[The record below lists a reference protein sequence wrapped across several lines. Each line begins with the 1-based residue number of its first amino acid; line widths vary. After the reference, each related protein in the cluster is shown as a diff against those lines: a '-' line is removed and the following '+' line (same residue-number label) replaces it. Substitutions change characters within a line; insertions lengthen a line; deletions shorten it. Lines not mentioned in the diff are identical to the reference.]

1 MFRYNWDLLQY
12 IKSSTDLELCFNGI
26 CASYQRLAP
35 SVWFMAVL
43 RGEEVFQEFQLFL
56 QASLGV
62 KPVLGLCSSLLRD
75 GSYEGPQVVQGV
87 RLVPLSVTGS

>member
-35 SVWFMAVL
+35 NVWFMAVL
-43 RGEEVFQEFQLFL
+43 RGEEVFQEF
-56 QASLGV
+56 
-62 KPVLGLCSSLLRD
+62 
-75 GSYEGPQVVQGV
+75 
-87 RLVPLSVTGS
+87 